1 MLLRG
6 GPIATTGLAV
16 LLPICGVLLMVWGLP
31 RAERHKLPWRWRIGV
46 IATGAGLIFWPPFY
60 YFFGHADLE
69 MVWIPIW
76 GASLINLLF
85 GLKRMAGADVWSGW
99 TSVRDVNDFGW
110 VMRPRPKPRD
120 GWEQLQQFN
129 EDLDSPTA
137 AMLRRSME
145 RQQAYEAMPPE
156 ESGEAA
162 LDPEWKPWEEEQKRR
177 QQESGE
183 NKNPD

>member
-46 IATGAGLIFWPPFY
+46 MATGAGLIFWPPFY

-76 GASLINLLF
+76 GATLINFLF
-85 GLKRMAGADVWSGW
+85 GLKRMAWADVWSGW
-99 TSVRDVNDFGW
+99 TSMRDVNDFGW

-120 GWEQLQQFN
+120 GWEQLQKFN

-137 AMLRRSME
+137 AMLEDRWSGNRHTRRCRRRNRARRRST
-145 RQQAYEAMPPE
+145 R
-156 ESGEAA
+156 SGNFG
-162 LDPEWKPWEEEQKRR
+162 KRSKSGGSKNR
-177 QQESGE
+177 GE

>member
-16 LLPICGVLLMVWGLP
+16 LLPICGVLLMVCGLP

-46 IATGAGLIFWPPFY
+46 LATGAGLIFWPPFY

-76 GASLINLLF
+76 GATLINFLF
-85 GLKRMAGADVWSGW
+85 GVKRMVWADVWSGW

-110 VMRPRPKPRD
+110 VMRARRKPRNA
-120 GWEQLQQFN
+120 WEQLQQFN

-137 AMLRRSME
+137 AMLRRATE
-145 RQQAYEAMPPE
+145 RQHGPEASMPPQE
-156 ESGEAA
+156 TSKAMLER
-162 LDPEWKPWEEEQKRR
+162 EWELWKEEQKRAAR
-177 QQESGE
+177 IR
-183 NKNPD
+183 